1 MCVSLRAHVHVSVCV
16 CAHTRVPQEQAE
28 SSKGFLV
35 LWRGP
40 SSDSHLLP
48 CSLVLQLQDMS
59 TLAFCAKC
67 RWGEGESPVRRK
79 PGCSVAAGGLDSTR
93 GRVEGDP
100 HQSSTWRQG
109 EDRWGQNT
117 SSLAL
122 ERGEWGKDT
131 HRGGKIT
138 KGSGE

>member
-1 MCVSLRAHVHVSVCV
+1 MSLCEHVHVSVC
-16 CAHTRVPQEQAE
+16 AHARAHQEQAG

-35 LWRGP
+35 LWKGP
-40 SSDSHLLP
+40 SSDFPSPPLLMD
-48 CSLVLQLQDMS
+48 STASGHVNTGFSVLS
-59 TLAFCAKC
+59 AGG
-67 RWGEGESPVRRK
+67 GEGESAVRRK
-79 PGCSVAAGGLDSTR
+79 PGCSVDSNG

-100 HQSSTWRQG
+100 HQSTWHQG

-131 HRGGKIT
+131 HGGGGIT
-138 KGSGE
+138 KGFGK